1 MEKRFLSR
9 NDYDIVN
16 KLCSFLLCSDLQL
29 QYEAS
34 WCLTNLCLF
43 PEKIEQRMKTPNNL
57 KFISQFVFSSENDL
71 FINATFLL
79 GNIASKVEE
88 KEYFIKQNVL
98 EYILNKAVNGNFS
111 GRDLLPMLRCVS
123 NIFKIVQ
130 LKNEYRKYLISSI
143 PNIIKI
149 FSSLNTSDLKTQLD
163 LYPYIV
169 DILKN
174 YLQPYNNQI
183 YNSILSTPFPKM
195 LISQYLNQ
203 NDFSILATLIE
214 LIIVLLVGSDS
225 HVQILLDEGL
235 IDIFKQC
242 LDEFKLSN
250 KALLKNVIFGLSNIA
265 CGTEFQIQLLHKS
278 LIFQD
283 ILNIAKQMY
292 ELILKSPSLK
302 EEKEI
307 LLECLSVLSYALN
320 EASDQTI
327 YDIFSYENHIIVD
340 LLFFG
345 LKEYNEMKLIS
356 CILIG
361 IKKLIIMEENIM
373 SDDSIKRMIKE
384 KGIEDFLEK
393 ELSGKRFNEEQ
404 ENTAE
409 IIIDAIKDEDIELP
423 RNNK

>member
-1 MEKRFLSR
+1 
-9 NDYDIVN
+9 
-16 KLCSFLLCSDLQL
+16 
-29 QYEAS
+29 
-34 WCLTNLCLF
+34 
-43 PEKIEQRMKTPNNL
+43 
-57 KFISQFVFSSENDL
+57 
-71 FINATFLL
+71 
-79 GNIASKVEE
+79 
-88 KEYFIKQNVL
+88 
-98 EYILNKAVNGNFS
+98 
-111 GRDLLPMLRCVS
+111 
-123 NIFKIVQ
+123 
-130 LKNEYRKYLISSI
+130 
-143 PNIIKI
+143 
-149 FSSLNTSDLKTQLD
+149 
-163 LYPYIV
+163 
-169 DILKN
+169 
-174 YLQPYNNQI
+174 
-183 YNSILSTPFPKM
+183 M

-203 NDFSILATLIE
+203 NDFSIRATLIE
-214 LIIVLLVGSDS
+214 LMIVLLVGSES

-235 IDIFKQC
+235 IDILKQC

-307 LLECLSVLSYALN
+307 LLECLYVLSYALN
-320 EASDQTI
+320 EASDETI

-393 ELSGKRFNEEQ
+393 ELSGKRFNDEQ